1 MDANTEAAIVS
12 YVNKF
17 EFDHQCDSI
26 QEFFTAEVIM
36 QWVQLLWPDY
46 FEGNLNSLNTFVE
59 SSVIEGFNQILQTI
73 TRYYKSELQLSLNIK
88 SLGID
93 TYDLV
98 HDKDEAQLLKIIKL
112 ILFIIIKYNDETYI
126 NYMMELPE
134 QESETMTFLCQD
146 AMQMA
151 ENLKDYEPSPSSK
164 HKSFFDESPDIH
176 HRDSQMEQQY
186 IDKINELNLQIES
199 FDIEKRGMRLELSE
213 EK

>member
-1 MDANTEAAIVS
+1 M
-12 YVNKF
+12 
-17 EFDHQCDSI
+17 
-26 QEFFTAEVIM
+26 
-36 QWVQLLWPDY
+36 
-46 FEGNLNSLNTFVE
+46 NSLNTFVE

-164 HKSFFDESPDIH
+164 HKNSFEESPDIH